1 MTGDAMDTEE
11 MVQRFRQRAEAVRR
25 RNMPPVAGAER
36 RAFIKQAEIDYQDFA
51 IIADAKVSLNGGV
64 LTVDLRPAI
73 CDATLRNSPDGIID
87 KTAERET
94 QVAME
99 NIASALPT
107 DGDKIKMSQLDSG
120 ADLRALVEDSKRFL
134 TVVKEIKPIDITLCP
149 GFSLTHGYL
158 A

>member
-1 MTGDAMDTEE
+1 M
-11 MVQRFRQRAEAVRR
+11 
-25 RNMPPVAGAER
+25 
-36 RAFIKQAEIDYQDFA
+36 
-51 IIADAKVSLNGGV
+51 IADCEILLKDGV
-64 LTVDLRPAI
+64 LVLTLDLRPTPKKEK
-73 CDATLRNSPDGIID
+73 ATQD
-87 KTAERET
+87 
-94 QVAME
+94 AME

-134 TVVKEIKPIDITLCP
+134 TVVREIKPIDITLCP